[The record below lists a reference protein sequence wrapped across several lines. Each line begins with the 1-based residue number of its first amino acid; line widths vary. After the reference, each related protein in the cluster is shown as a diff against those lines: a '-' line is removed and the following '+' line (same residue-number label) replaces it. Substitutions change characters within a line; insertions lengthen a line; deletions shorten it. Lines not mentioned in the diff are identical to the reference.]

1 MGYQRGQ
8 VAPNGIF
15 IGRRMTRLSHLT
27 LRNFL
32 IALHDLLATT
42 AALFVAFYLRF
53 EGGDG
58 FYDRLPLL
66 FQILPYFLAF
76 SVVVFFIF
84 NLTTTKW
91 RFISLPDALNIIRVA
106 SVLTVALLVLDYI
119 FVAPNVRGAFFL
131 GKVTI
136 VLYWF
141 LEISFLSALRMTYRY
156 FRYTRVRRHARS
168 EDAAPTLLIGRAADA
183 EVLLRGIESG
193 AIKRIWPVGVLSPSG
208 SDRGQSIRNVPV
220 LGGID
225 DIEDVIADFAKRN
238 KPIARVV
245 MTPSAFEPDAHPESI
260 LMRARKLGVIVNR
273 MPSLESGDTPRLTA
287 VAVEDLLLRPS
298 ETIDYVRLEA
308 LIKGKAVIV
317 TGGGGS
323 IGSEICERVVAFG
336 AARLLIL
343 ENSEPALYAVTE
355 VLAAQGTG
363 AAIEGRIADIRDR
376 ERIIRLMA
384 EFKPDIVF
392 HAAALK
398 HVPILERDWSEGVK
412 TNIFGSIN
420 VADAAHNAGAGAMV
434 MISTDKAIEPVSML
448 GLTKRFAEM
457 YCQALDHDLA
467 AGSGGARPPMR
478 LISVRFGNVL
488 ASNGSVVPKFKAQI
502 EAGGPV
508 TVTHPDMVR
517 YFMTIREACD
527 LVITAA
533 THALGTARPDVSV
546 YVLNMGQPVKIVDL
560 AERMIRLSGLQPGYD
575 IEIVFTGMRPGERLH
590 EILFASEEPT
600 REIGVAGIM
609 AAQPNEP
616 PMQTLRKWITA
627 LEQAIARDDRAT
639 IRTILKDAVP
649 EFGSTAA

>member
-1 MGYQRGQ
+1 
-8 VAPNGIF
+8 
-15 IGRRMTRLSHLT
+15 MTRLSHLT
-27 LRNFL
+27 LRNVL
-32 IALHDLLATT
+32 IALHDLLATA
-42 AALFVAFYLRF
+42 AALFAAFYLRF

-58 FYDRLPLL
+58 FFDRLPLL
-66 FQILPYFLAF
+66 IQILPYFLAF
-76 SVVVFFIF
+76 SVVVFFVF
-84 NLTTTKW
+84 NLTATKW

-106 SVLTVALLVLDYI
+106 TVLTVALLVLDYI

-141 LEISFLSALRMTYRY
+141 IEISFLSALRMAYRY
-156 FRYTRVRRHARS
+156 FRYTRVRRHARIG
-168 EDAAPTLLIGRAADA
+168 DAAPTLLIGRAADA

-193 AIKRIWPVGVLSPSG
+193 AIKRIWPVGVLSPS
-208 SDRGQSIRNVPV
+208 SADRGQSIRNVPV
-220 LGGID
+220 LGGVD
-225 DIEDVIADFAKRN
+225 DIEDVIVDFAKRG
-238 KPIARVV
+238 KGIARVV
-245 MTPSAFEPDAHPESI
+245 MTPTAFEPEAHPESI
-260 LMRARKLGVIVNR
+260 LMRARKLGVIVSR

-298 ETIDYVRLEA
+298 EKIDYTRLEA
-308 LIKGKAVIV
+308 LIEGKAVIV

-336 AARLLIL
+336 AARLLIM
-343 ENSEPALYAVTE
+343 ENSEPALYAITE
-355 VLAAQGTG
+355 TLAALGT
-363 AAIEGRIADIRDR
+363 AASIEGRIADIRDR
-376 ERIIRLMA
+376 ERIMRLMA

-420 VADAAHNAGAGAMV
+420 VADAAHSAGAEAMV

-467 AGSGGARPPMR
+467 AGHGGARRSMR

-502 EAGGPV
+502 DAGGPV

-533 THALGTARPDVSV
+533 THALGTQRSGVSV

-616 PMQTLRKWITA
+616 PMQTLRKWIAA
-627 LEQAIARDDRAT
+627 LEQAIARDDPAT
-639 IRTILKDAVP
+639 IRTILKDAIP

>member
-1 MGYQRGQ
+1 
-8 VAPNGIF
+8 
-15 IGRRMTRLSHLT
+15 MTRLSHLT
-27 LRNFL
+27 SRNFL
-32 IALHDLLATT
+32 IALHDLMATT
-42 AALFVAFYLRF
+42 AALFAAFYLRF
-53 EGGDG
+53 EGGEG
-58 FYDRLPLL
+58 FFERLPLL

-76 SVVVFFIF
+76 SVVVFFVL

-91 RFISLPDALNIIRVA
+91 RFISLPDALNIIRA
-106 SVLTVALLVLDYI
+106 ATVLTVALLVLDYV

-141 LEISFLSALRMTYRY
+141 LEISFLSALRMAYRY
-156 FRYTRVRRHARS
+156 FRYTRVRRHARTD
-168 EDAAPTLLIGRAADA
+168 DAAPTLLIGRAADA

-193 AIKRIWPVGVLSPSG
+193 AIKRIWPVGVLSPSLA
-208 SDRGQSIRNVPV
+208 DRGQIIRNLPV

-225 DIEDVIADFAKRN
+225 DIEDIIADFAKRN
-238 KPIARVV
+238 KPIARLV
-245 MTPSAFEPDAHPESI
+245 MTPSAFEPEAHPESV

-298 ETIDYVRLEA
+298 EKIDHVRLET
-308 LIKGKAVIV
+308 LIRGKAVIV

-336 AARLLIL
+336 AARVLIV

-355 VLAAQGTG
+355 ALAAHGT
-363 AAIEGRIADIRDR
+363 AAQIEGRIADIRDR
-376 ERIIRLMA
+376 ERIARLMA

-420 VADAAHNAGAGAMV
+420 VADAALAAGAEAMV

-457 YCQALDHDLA
+457 YCQALDRDLA
-467 AGSGGARPPMR
+467 AASSGAKPPMR

-533 THALGTARPDVSV
+533 THALGAQHSDVSV

-616 PMQTLRKWITA
+616 PMQTLRKWIAA

>member
-1 MGYQRGQ
+1 
-8 VAPNGIF
+8 
-15 IGRRMTRLSHLT
+15 
-27 LRNFL
+27 
-32 IALHDLLATT
+32 
-42 AALFVAFYLRF
+42 
-53 EGGDG
+53 
-58 FYDRLPLL
+58 
-66 FQILPYFLAF
+66 
-76 SVVVFFIF
+76 
-84 NLTTTKW
+84 
-91 RFISLPDALNIIRVA
+91 
-106 SVLTVALLVLDYI
+106 
-119 FVAPNVRGAFFL
+119 
-131 GKVTI
+131 
-136 VLYWF
+136 
-141 LEISFLSALRMTYRY
+141 
-156 FRYTRVRRHARS
+156 
-168 EDAAPTLLIGRAADA
+168 
-183 EVLLRGIESG
+183 
-193 AIKRIWPVGVLSPSG
+193 
-208 SDRGQSIRNVPV
+208 
-220 LGGID
+220 
-225 DIEDVIADFAKRN
+225 
-238 KPIARVV
+238 
-245 MTPSAFEPDAHPESI
+245 
-260 LMRARKLGVIVNR
+260 
-273 MPSLESGDTPRLTA
+273 
-287 VAVEDLLLRPS
+287 
-298 ETIDYVRLEA
+298 
-308 LIKGKAVIV
+308 VIV

-336 AARLLIL
+336 AARLLIV
-343 ENSEPALYAVTE
+343 ENSEPALYAITE
-355 VLAAQGTG
+355 ALASDNT
-363 AAIEGRIADIRDR
+363 AAKIEGRIADIRDR
-376 ERIIRLMA
+376 ERVMRLMA

-420 VADAAHNAGAGAMV
+420 VADAAHAAGAEAMV

-467 AGSGGARPPMR
+467 AAGGGGKPAMR

-533 THALGTARPDVSV
+533 THALGTQRSDVSV

-616 PMQTLRKWITA
+616 PMQTLRKWTAA

>member
-1 MGYQRGQ
+1 
-8 VAPNGIF
+8 
-15 IGRRMTRLSHLT
+15 MTRLSHLT
-27 LRNFL
+27 LRNFM

-42 AALFVAFYLRF
+42 AALFAAFYLRF

-58 FYDRLPLL
+58 FFDRLPLL
-66 FQILPYFLAF
+66 IQILPYFLAF
-76 SVVVFFIF
+76 SVVVFFVF

-106 SVLTVALLVLDYI
+106 TVLTVALLALDYI

-156 FRYTRVRRHARS
+156 FRYTRVRRRARTD
-168 EDAAPTLLIGRAADA
+168 DAAPTLLIGRTADA

-193 AIKRIWPVGVLSPSG
+193 AIKRIWAVGILSPSRA
-208 SDRGQSIRNVPV
+208 DLGQLIRNVPV

-225 DIEDVIADFAKRN
+225 DVEDVIADFAKRN
-238 KPIARVV
+238 KAIGRLV
-245 MTPSAFEPDAHPESI
+245 MTPSAFEPEAHPESI
-260 LMRARKLGVIVNR
+260 LMRARKLGVIVSR

-298 ETIDYVRLEA
+298 EKIDYARLEA
-308 LIKGKAVIV
+308 LIEGKAVIV

-336 AARLLIL
+336 AARLLIV
-343 ENSEPALYAVTE
+343 ENSEPALYAITE
-355 VLAAQGTG
+355 TLAALGT
-363 AAIEGRIADIRDR
+363 AASIEGRIADIRDR
-376 ERIIRLMA
+376 ERVMRLMT

-420 VADAAHNAGAGAMV
+420 VADAAHSAGAEAMV

-467 AGSGGARPPMR
+467 AGHGGARRSMR

-502 EAGGPV
+502 DAGGPV

-533 THALGTARPDVSV
+533 THALGTQRSDVSV

-600 REIGVAGIM
+600 REIGVPGIM

-616 PMQTLRKWITA
+616 PMQTLRKWIAA

>member
-8 VAPNGIF
+8 VAFNWVF

-27 LRNFL
+27 SRNFL

-42 AALFVAFYLRF
+42 AALFAAFYLRF
-53 EGGDG
+53 EGGDD
-58 FYDRLPLL
+58 FYARLPLL

-76 SVVVFFIF
+76 SVVVFFF
-84 NLTTTKW
+84 CNLTTTKW
-91 RFISLPDALNIIRVA
+91 RFISLPDALNIIRA
-106 SVLTVALLVLDYI
+106 ATVLTVALLVLDYI
-119 FVAPNVRGAFFL
+119 LVAPNVRGAFFL

-141 LEISFLSALRMTYRY
+141 LEIFFLSALRMAYRY
-156 FRYTRVRRHARS
+156 FRYTRVRRHARGG
-168 EDAAPTLLIGRAADA
+168 EAAPTLLIGRAADA

-193 AIKRIWPVGVLSPSG
+193 AIKRIWPIGVLSPSPA
-208 SDRGQSIRNVPV
+208 DRGQLIRNVPV

-225 DIEDVIADFAKRN
+225 DVEDVISDFAKRD
-238 KPIARVV
+238 KPIARLI
-245 MTPSAFEPDAHPESI
+245 MTPSAFEPESHPESI
-260 LMRARKLGVIVNR
+260 LMRARKLGVIVSR

-298 ETIDYVRLEA
+298 EKIDYARLEA
-308 LIKGKAVIV
+308 LIRSKAVIV

-336 AARLLIL
+336 AARLLIV

-355 VLAAQGTG
+355 ALAARG
-363 AAIEGRIADIRDR
+363 ATAQIEGRIADIRDR
-376 ERIIRLMA
+376 ERVMRLMA

-420 VADAAHNAGAGAMV
+420 VADAAVAAGAEAMV

-457 YCQALDHDLA
+457 YCQALDRDLA
-467 AGSGGARPPMR
+467 AGASGSKPPMR

-533 THALGTARPDVSV
+533 THALGTQRPDVSV

-600 REIGVAGIM
+600 REIGVPGIM

-616 PMQTLRKWITA
+616 PMQTLRKWNAA

>member
-8 VAPNGIF
+8 VASNWVF

-42 AALFVAFYLRF
+42 AALFAAFYLRF
-53 EGGDG
+53 EGGEG
-58 FYDRLPLL
+58 FFDRLPLL
-66 FQILPYFLAF
+66 FQLLPYFLAF

-106 SVLTVALLVLDYI
+106 TVLTVALLVLDYI

-141 LEISFLSALRMTYRY
+141 LEISFLSALRMAYRY
-156 FRYTRVRRHARS
+156 FRYTRVRRHARGG
-168 EDAAPTLLIGRAADA
+168 DAAPTLLIGRAADA

-193 AIKRIWPVGVLSPSG
+193 AIKRIWPVGVLSPSS
-208 SDRGQSIRNVPV
+208 SDRGQFIRNVPV

-238 KPIARVV
+238 KAIARLV
-245 MTPSAFEPDAHPESI
+245 MTPSAFEPEAHPESI

-298 ETIDYVRLEA
+298 ETIDYGRLEE
-308 LIKGKAVIV
+308 LINGKAVIV

-336 AARLLIL
+336 AARLLIV
-343 ENSEPALYAVTE
+343 ENSEPALYAITE
-355 VLAAQGTG
+355 ALAARG
-363 AAIEGRIADIRDR
+363 ASAEIEGRIADIRDR
-376 ERIIRLMA
+376 ERITRLMM
-384 EFKPDIVF
+384 EFRPDIVF

-420 VADAAHNAGAGAMV
+420 VADAAVAAGAEAMV

-467 AGSGGARPPMR
+467 SGTHGAKPPMR

-533 THALGTARPDVSV
+533 THALGTQRADVSV

-616 PMQTLRKWITA
+616 PMQTLRKWIGA

>member
-1 MGYQRGQ
+1 
-8 VAPNGIF
+8 
-15 IGRRMTRLSHLT
+15 MTRLSHLT

-42 AALFVAFYLRF
+42 AALFAAFYVRF

-58 FYDRLPLL
+58 FFDRLPLL

-76 SVVVFFIF
+76 SVVVFFVL

-91 RFISLPDALNIIRVA
+91 RFISLPDALNIIRA
-106 SVLTVALLVLDYI
+106 ATVLTVALLVLDYI

-141 LEISFLSALRMTYRY
+141 LEISFLSALRMAYRY
-156 FRYTRVRRHARS
+156 FRYTRVRRHARTD
-168 EDAAPTLLIGRAADA
+168 EAAPTLLIGRAADA

-193 AIKRIWPVGVLSPSG
+193 AIKRIWPVGVLSPSL
-208 SDRGQSIRNVPV
+208 SDRGQFIRNLPV

-238 KPIARVV
+238 KPIARLV
-245 MTPSAFEPDAHPESI
+245 MTPSAFEPEAHPESI

-298 ETIDYVRLEA
+298 ETIDYARLEA
-308 LIKGKAVIV
+308 LINGKAVIV

-336 AARLLIL
+336 AARLLIV
-343 ENSEPALYAVTE
+343 ENSEPALYAITE
-355 VLAAQGTG
+355 ALAARG
-363 AAIEGRIADIRDR
+363 AVAEIEGRIADIRDR
-376 ERIIRLMA
+376 DRIMRLMA

-420 VADAAHNAGAGAMV
+420 VADAAHSAGAEAMV

-457 YCQALDHDLA
+457 YCQALDHDIA
-467 AGSGGARPPMR
+467 AASGGARPPMR

-533 THALGTARPDVSV
+533 THALGTQRPDVAV

-627 LEQAIARDDRAT
+627 LEQAVAREDRAT

>member
-8 VAPNGIF
+8 VAPQRIF
-15 IGRRMTRLSHLT
+15 IGQRMTRLSHLT
-27 LRNFL
+27 LRNFM

-42 AALFVAFYLRF
+42 AALFAAFYLRF

-58 FYDRLPLL
+58 FFDRLPLL
-66 FQILPYFLAF
+66 IQILPYFLAF
-76 SVVVFFIF
+76 SVVVFFVF

-91 RFISLPDALNIIRVA
+91 RFISLPDALNILRVA
-106 SVLTVALLVLDYI
+106 TVLTVALLALDYI

-141 LEISFLSALRMTYRY
+141 LEISFLSALRMAYRY
-156 FRYTRVRRHARS
+156 FRYTRVRRHARTG
-168 EDAAPTLLIGRAADA
+168 DAAPTLLIGRAADA

-193 AIKRIWPVGVLSPSG
+193 AIKRIWPVGVLSPSS
-208 SDRGQSIRNVPV
+208 SDRGQFIRNVPV
-220 LGGID
+220 LGGVD
-225 DIEDVIADFAKRN
+225 DIEDVIADFTKRG
-238 KPIARVV
+238 KGIARVV
-245 MTPSAFEPDAHPESI
+245 MTPTALEPEAHPESI
-260 LMRARKLGVIVNR
+260 LMRARKLGVIVSR

-298 ETIDYVRLEA
+298 EKIDYARLEA
-308 LIKGKAVIV
+308 LIEGKAVIV

-336 AARLLIL
+336 AARLLIV
-343 ENSEPALYAVTE
+343 ENSEPALYAITE
-355 VLAAQGTG
+355 TLAALGT
-363 AAIEGRIADIRDR
+363 AASIEGRIADIRDR
-376 ERIIRLMA
+376 ERIMRLMA

-420 VADAAHNAGAGAMV
+420 VADAAHSAGAEAMV

-467 AGSGGARPPMR
+467 AGHGGARRSMR

-502 EAGGPV
+502 DAGGPV

-533 THALGTARPDVSV
+533 THALGTQRSDVSV

-609 AAQPNEP
+609 AAQPNEA
-616 PMQTLRKWITA
+616 PMQTLRKWIAA

>member
-1 MGYQRGQ
+1 
-8 VAPNGIF
+8 
-15 IGRRMTRLSHLT
+15 MTRLSHLT
-27 LRNFL
+27 LRNFM
-32 IALHDLLATT
+32 IALHDLLATA
-42 AALFVAFYLRF
+42 AALFAAFYLRF

-58 FYDRLPLL
+58 FFDRLPLL
-66 FQILPYFLAF
+66 IQILPYFLAF
-76 SVVVFFIF
+76 SVVVFFVF

-106 SVLTVALLVLDYI
+106 TVLTVALLALDYI

-141 LEISFLSALRMTYRY
+141 LEISFLSALRMAYRY
-156 FRYTRVRRHARS
+156 FRYTRVRRHARTG
-168 EDAAPTLLIGRAADA
+168 DAAPTLLIGRAADA

-193 AIKRIWPVGVLSPSG
+193 AIKRIWPVGVLSPSS
-208 SDRGQSIRNVPV
+208 SDRGQFIRNVPV
-220 LGGID
+220 LGGVD
-225 DIEDVIADFAKRN
+225 DIEDVIADFTKRG
-238 KPIARVV
+238 KGIARVV
-245 MTPSAFEPDAHPESI
+245 MTPTAFEPEAHPESI
-260 LMRARKLGVIVNR
+260 LMRARKLGVIVSR

-298 ETIDYVRLEA
+298 EKIDYARLEA
-308 LIKGKAVIV
+308 LIEGKAVIV

-336 AARLLIL
+336 AARLLIV
-343 ENSEPALYAVTE
+343 ENSEPALYAITE
-355 VLAAQGTG
+355 TLAALGT
-363 AAIEGRIADIRDR
+363 AASIEGRIADIRDR
-376 ERIIRLMA
+376 ERIMRLMA

-420 VADAAHNAGAGAMV
+420 VADAAHSAGAEAMV

-467 AGSGGARPPMR
+467 AGHGGARRSMR

-502 EAGGPV
+502 DAGGPV

-533 THALGTARPDVSV
+533 THALGTQRSDVSV

-616 PMQTLRKWITA
+616 PMQTLRKWIAA

-639 IRTILKDAVP
+639 IRTILKDAIP

>member
-1 MGYQRGQ
+1 MGYQRDQ
-8 VAPNGIF
+8 VAFNWIF
-15 IGRRMTRLSHLT
+15 GQRMTRLSHLT
-27 LRNFL
+27 LRNFM

-42 AALFVAFYLRF
+42 AALFAAFYLRF

-58 FYDRLPLL
+58 FFDRLPLL
-66 FQILPYFLAF
+66 IQILPYFLAF
-76 SVVVFFIF
+76 SVFVFFVF

-106 SVLTVALLVLDYI
+106 TVLTVALLVLDYI

-141 LEISFLSALRMTYRY
+141 LEISLLSALRMAYRY
-156 FRYTRVRRHARS
+156 FRYTRVRRHARTG
-168 EDAAPTLLIGRAADA
+168 DAAPTLLIGRAADA

-193 AIKRIWPVGVLSPSG
+193 AIKHIWPVGVLSPSS

-220 LGGID
+220 LGGVD
-225 DIEDVIADFAKRN
+225 DIEDVVADFTKRG
-238 KPIARVV
+238 KGIARVV
-245 MTPSAFEPDAHPESI
+245 MTPTAFEPEAHPESI
-260 LMRARKLGVIVNR
+260 LMRARKLGVIVSR

-298 ETIDYVRLEA
+298 EKIDYARLEA
-308 LIKGKAVIV
+308 LIEGKAVIV

-336 AARLLIL
+336 AARLLIV
-343 ENSEPALYAVTE
+343 ENSEPALYAITE
-355 VLAAQGTG
+355 TLAALGT
-363 AAIEGRIADIRDR
+363 AASIEARIADIRDR
-376 ERIIRLMA
+376 ERIMRLMA

-420 VADAAHNAGAGAMV
+420 VADAAHSAGAEAMV

-467 AGSGGARPPMR
+467 AGHGGARRSMR

-502 EAGGPV
+502 DAGGPV

-533 THALGTARPDVSV
+533 THALGTQRSDVSV

-616 PMQTLRKWITA
+616 PMQTLRKWIAA

-639 IRTILKDAVP
+639 IRTILKDAIP

>member
-1 MGYQRGQ
+1 
-8 VAPNGIF
+8 
-15 IGRRMTRLSHLT
+15 MTRLSHLT

-42 AALFVAFYLRF
+42 AALFAAFYLRF
-53 EGGDG
+53 EGSEL

-76 SVVVFFIF
+76 SVVVFFVF

-91 RFISLPDALNIIRVA
+91 RFISLPDAMNIIRVA
-106 SVLTVALLVLDYI
+106 SVLTVALLALDYI
-119 FVAPNVRGAFFL
+119 FVSPNVRGAFFL
-131 GKVTI
+131 GKMTI

-141 LEISFLSALRMTYRY
+141 LEIFFLSALRMTYRY
-156 FRYTRVRRHARS
+156 FRYTRVRRHART

-208 SDRGQSIRNVPV
+208 SDLGQFIRNVPV

-225 DIEDVIADFAKRN
+225 DIEDVVADFAKRN

-273 MPSLESGDTPRLTA
+273 MPSLESGDAPRLTA

-298 ETIDYVRLEA
+298 EKIDYARLEA
-308 LIKGKAVIV
+308 LIRGKAVIV

-336 AARLLIL
+336 AARVLIL

-355 VLAAQGTG
+355 ALAAQDTG

-376 ERIIRLMA
+376 ERIMRLMA

-420 VADAAHNAGAGAMV
+420 VADAALAAGAEAMV

-467 AGSGGARPPMR
+467 AGSAGARPPMR

-533 THALGTARPDVSV
+533 THALGTSRSDVSV

-627 LEQAIARDDRAT
+627 LDQAIARDDRAT

>member
-1 MGYQRGQ
+1 
-8 VAPNGIF
+8 
-15 IGRRMTRLSHLT
+15 MTRLSHLT
-27 LRNFL
+27 LRNAM

-42 AALFVAFYLRF
+42 AALFAAFYLRF

-58 FYDRLPLL
+58 FFDRLPLL
-66 FQILPYFLAF
+66 IQILPYFLAF
-76 SVVVFFIF
+76 SLVVCFVF

-106 SVLTVALLVLDYI
+106 TVLTVALLVLDYI

-156 FRYTRVRRHARS
+156 FRYTRVRRHARTG
-168 EDAAPTLLIGRAADA
+168 DAAPTLLIGRAADA

-193 AIKRIWPVGVLSPSG
+193 AIKHIWPVGVLSPSS

-220 LGGID
+220 LGGVD
-225 DIEDVIADFAKRN
+225 DIEDVVADFTKRG
-238 KPIARVV
+238 KGIARVV
-245 MTPSAFEPDAHPESI
+245 MTPTAFEPEAHPESI
-260 LMRARKLGVIVNR
+260 LMRARKLGVIVSR

-298 ETIDYVRLEA
+298 EKIDYARLEA
-308 LIKGKAVIV
+308 LIEGKAVIV

-336 AARLLIL
+336 AARLLIV
-343 ENSEPALYAVTE
+343 ENSEPALYAITE
-355 VLAAQGTG
+355 TLAALGT
-363 AAIEGRIADIRDR
+363 AASIEGRIADIRDR
-376 ERIIRLMA
+376 ERIMRLMA

-420 VADAAHNAGAGAMV
+420 VADAAHSAGAEAMV

-467 AGSGGARPPMR
+467 AGHGGARRSMR

-502 EAGGPV
+502 DAGGPV

-533 THALGTARPDVSV
+533 THALGTQRSDVSV

-616 PMQTLRKWITA
+616 PMQTLRKWIAA